1 MRLHRLALFFTAAL
15 AAFTLAQPARANIM
29 IIIDKS
35 AQKMTVTVNGE
46 DRYTWPVSTGRSG
59 YDTPSGD
66 FQPFRMEKDHFS
78 REWDDA
84 PMPNSIFFTKIG
96 HAIHGTFEARNLGRP
111 ASHGCVRLSTQNAA
125 TLYALVKQE
134 GVFNTR
140 VKLTGEAPKF
150 DNGDDAVAR
159 RGNGRGYTTDD
170 DDAAY
175 AQAQQRNYQMRARD
189 SLQHAPILL
198 SGATLLSFL
207 RPQPLLSERLVRQ
220 PSREVSRETAMIRKL
235 AGGKYRLYSRRKN
248 PRTGKRRNL
257 GTFSTKKAA
266 QQHERQVQYFKRH

>member
-1 MRLHRLALFFTAAL
+1 MRLHRLALFPIVAFAAL
-15 AAFTLAQPARANIM
+15 ALAQPARANIM

-35 AQKMTVTVNGE
+35 AQKMTVSVNGQ

-59 YDTPSGD
+59 YDTPSGE
-66 FQPFRMEKDHFS
+66 FQTFRMEKDHFS

-140 VKLTGEAPKF
+140 VKLTGHAPKF
-150 DNGDDAVAR
+150 DRDDDAVAR
-159 RGNGRGYTTDD
+159 RGNSDGRAAARNGGYERTTVD
-170 DDAAY
+170 DDAND
-175 AQAQQRNYQMRARD
+175 AQAQQRAYQTRGRD
-189 SLQHAPILL
+189 DQYNTRQYYYRERPYYGRSLFFPN
-198 SGATLLSFL
+198 GW
-207 RPQPLLSERLVRQ
+207 
-220 PSREVSRETAMIRKL
+220 
-235 AGGKYRLYSRRKN
+235 
-248 PRTGKRRNL
+248 
-257 GTFSTKKAA
+257 
-266 QQHERQVQYFKRH
+266 

>member
-1 MRLHRLALFFTAAL
+1 MRLHRLAIFFAAML
-15 AAFTLAQPARANIM
+15 AAFTLAQPARANVM

-35 AQKMTVTVNGE
+35 AQKMTVSVNGE
-46 DRYTWPVSTGRSG
+46 DRYVWPVSTGRSG

-84 PMPNSIFFTKIG
+84 PMPNSIFFSKIG

-140 VKLTGEAPKF
+140 VRLTGVIPKT

-159 RGNGRGYTTDD
+159 RDNGNRDYARTYSTDD
-170 DDAAY
+170 DIPP
-175 AQAQQRNYQMRARD
+175 QRSRQPRGWYDDGR
-189 SLQHAPILL
+189 SYYY
-198 SGATLLSFL
+198 
-207 RPQPLLSERLVRQ
+207 RPQPYYERRYY
-220 PSREVSRETAMIRKL
+220 
-235 AGGKYRLYSRRKN
+235 GGRGFF
-248 PRTGKRRNL
+248 PFGW
-257 GTFSTKKAA
+257 
-266 QQHERQVQYFKRH
+266 

>member
-1 MRLHRLALFFTAAL
+1 MRLHRLALIFTAAL

-29 IIIDKS
+29 ITIDKS

-59 YDTPSGD
+59 YDTPSGE

-140 VKLTGEAPKF
+140 VKLTGQAPKF
-150 DNGDDAVAR
+150 DR
-159 RGNGRGYTTDD
+159 RRRCGGAPASNGR
-170 DDAAY
+170 AASH
-175 AQAQQRNYQMRARD
+175 D
-189 SLQHAPILL
+189 
-198 SGATLLSFL
+198 G
-207 RPQPLLSERLVRQ
+207 
-220 PSREVSRETAMIRKL
+220 
-235 AGGKYRLYSRRKN
+235 
-248 PRTGKRRNL
+248 
-257 GTFSTKKAA
+257 
-266 QQHERQVQYFKRH
+266 